1 MARRKKNMTYEEEL
15 TYLDSE
21 ISKTEE
27 TLKALKT
34 RKKELAKVKEQADLQ
49 TLYAAIKESG
59 KSVAEVRICPDCEP
73 AVWNRGTGS
82 QYLFPVF
89 LSYRQ
94 LPFYTIKILREDC
107 IAEEF

>member
-49 TLYAAIKESG
+49 TLYAAI
-59 KSVAEVRICPDCEP
+59 
-73 AVWNRGTGS
+73 
-82 QYLFPVF
+82 
-89 LSYRQ
+89 
-94 LPFYTIKILREDC
+94 
-107 IAEEF
+107 

>member
-15 TYLDSE
+15 AYLDSE

-34 RKKELAKVKEQADLQ
+34 RKKELAKVKEQ

-59 KSVAEVRICPDCEP
+59 KSVADVI
-73 AVWNRGTGS
+73 S
-82 QYLFPVF
+82 SL
-89 LSYRQ
+89 
-94 LPFYTIKILREDC
+94 K
-107 IAEEF
+107 

>member
-34 RKKELAKVKEQADLQ
+34 RKKELAKVKADLQ

-59 KSVAEVRICPDCEP
+59 KSVADVI
-73 AVWNRGTGS
+73 S
-82 QYLFPVF
+82 SL
-89 LSYRQ
+89 
-94 LPFYTIKILREDC
+94 K
-107 IAEEF
+107 

>member
-1 MARRKKNMTYEEEL
+1 MARRKKNMTYEEEM

-27 TLKALKT
+27 TLKVLKT

-59 KSVAEVRICPDCEP
+59 KSVADVI
-73 AVWNRGTGS
+73 S
-82 QYLFPVF
+82 SL
-89 LSYRQ
+89 
-94 LPFYTIKILREDC
+94 K
-107 IAEEF
+107 

>member
-1 MARRKKNMTYEEEL
+1 MLDILFFSCYPFYMKLFHWRMRQLWQEERKNMTYEEEL

-59 KSVAEVRICPDCEP
+59 KSVADVI
-73 AVWNRGTGS
+73 S
-82 QYLFPVF
+82 SL
-89 LSYRQ
+89 
-94 LPFYTIKILREDC
+94 K
-107 IAEEF
+107 

>member
-15 TYLDSE
+15 TYLGSE

-59 KSVAEVRICPDCEP
+59 KSVADVI
-73 AVWNRGTGS
+73 S
-82 QYLFPVF
+82 SL
-89 LSYRQ
+89 
-94 LPFYTIKILREDC
+94 K
-107 IAEEF
+107 

>member
-27 TLKALKT
+27 TLKAKKKK
-34 RKKELAKVKEQADLQ
+34 KKELAKVKEQADLQ

-59 KSVAEVRICPDCEP
+59 KSVADVI
-73 AVWNRGTGS
+73 S
-82 QYLFPVF
+82 SL
-89 LSYRQ
+89 
-94 LPFYTIKILREDC
+94 K
-107 IAEEF
+107 

>member
-21 ISKTEE
+21 ISKMEE

-59 KSVAEVRICPDCEP
+59 KSVADVI
-73 AVWNRGTGS
+73 S
-82 QYLFPVF
+82 SL
-89 LSYRQ
+89 
-94 LPFYTIKILREDC
+94 K
-107 IAEEF
+107 

>member
-49 TLYAAIKESG
+49 TLYAAIQG
-59 KSVAEVRICPDCEP
+59 VRQICCGCNFQLKVKICPDCEP

-89 LSYRQ
+89 
-94 LPFYTIKILREDC
+94 FIV
-107 IAEEF
+107 

>member
-1 MARRKKNMTYEEEL
+1 MLSFLYEIISLEDASTIARRKKNMTYEEEL

-59 KSVAEVRICPDCEP
+59 KSVADVI
-73 AVWNRGTGS
+73 S
-82 QYLFPVF
+82 SL
-89 LSYRQ
+89 
-94 LPFYTIKILREDC
+94 K
-107 IAEEF
+107 

>member
-15 TYLDSE
+15 AYLDSE

-49 TLYAAIKESG
+49 ILYAAIKESG
-59 KSVAEVRICPDCEP
+59 KSVADVI
-73 AVWNRGTGS
+73 S
-82 QYLFPVF
+82 SL
-89 LSYRQ
+89 
-94 LPFYTIKILREDC
+94 K
-107 IAEEF
+107 

>member
-27 TLKALKT
+27 TLTALKT

-59 KSVAEVRICPDCEP
+59 KSVADII
-73 AVWNRGTGS
+73 S
-82 QYLFPVF
+82 SL
-89 LSYRQ
+89 
-94 LPFYTIKILREDC
+94 K
-107 IAEEF
+107 

>member
-1 MARRKKNMTYEEEL
+1 VLSFLHEIISLEDAATMARRKKNMTYEEEL

-59 KSVAEVRICPDCEP
+59 KSVADVI
-73 AVWNRGTGS
+73 S
-82 QYLFPVF
+82 SL
-89 LSYRQ
+89 
-94 LPFYTIKILREDC
+94 K
-107 IAEEF
+107 

>member
-59 KSVAEVRICPDCEP
+59 KSVADV
-73 AVWNRGTGS
+73 S
-82 QYLFPVF
+82 SSL
-89 LSYRQ
+89 
-94 LPFYTIKILREDC
+94 K
-107 IAEEF
+107 

>member
-21 ISKTEE
+21 IYKTEE

-34 RKKELAKVKEQADLQ
+34 RKKELVKVKEQADLQ

-59 KSVAEVRICPDCEP
+59 KSVADVI
-73 AVWNRGTGS
+73 S
-82 QYLFPVF
+82 SL
-89 LSYRQ
+89 
-94 LPFYTIKILREDC
+94 K
-107 IAEEF
+107 

>member
-21 ISKTEE
+21 IAKTEE

-59 KSVAEVRICPDCEP
+59 KSVADVI
-73 AVWNRGTGS
+73 S
-82 QYLFPVF
+82 SL
-89 LSYRQ
+89 
-94 LPFYTIKILREDC
+94 K
-107 IAEEF
+107 

>member
-49 TLYAAIKESG
+49 TLYAVIKESG
-59 KSVAEVRICPDCEP
+59 KSVADVI
-73 AVWNRGTGS
+73 S
-82 QYLFPVF
+82 SL
-89 LSYRQ
+89 
-94 LPFYTIKILREDC
+94 K
-107 IAEEF
+107 

>member
-34 RKKELAKVKEQADLQ
+34 RKKELAKVKEQ
-49 TLYAAIKESG
+49 
-59 KSVAEVRICPDCEP
+59 EVIEYEE
-73 AVWNRGTGS
+73 NRDRRN
-82 QYLFPVF
+82 QYDR
-89 LSYRQ
+89 Y
-94 LPFYTIKILREDC
+94 K
-107 IAEEF
+107 

>member
-34 RKKELAKVKEQADLQ
+34 RKKELAKVKEPADLQ

-59 KSVAEVRICPDCEP
+59 KSVADVI
-73 AVWNRGTGS
+73 S
-82 QYLFPVF
+82 SL
-89 LSYRQ
+89 
-94 LPFYTIKILREDC
+94 K
-107 IAEEF
+107 

>member
-34 RKKELAKVKEQADLQ
+34 LKKELAKVKEQADLQ

-59 KSVAEVRICPDCEP
+59 KSVADVI
-73 AVWNRGTGS
+73 S
-82 QYLFPVF
+82 SL
-89 LSYRQ
+89 
-94 LPFYTIKILREDC
+94 K
-107 IAEEF
+107 

>member
-1 MARRKKNMTYEEEL
+1 MPYVVVL
-15 TYLDSE
+15 FFLDSE

-59 KSVAEVRICPDCEP
+59 KSVADVI
-73 AVWNRGTGS
+73 S
-82 QYLFPVF
+82 SL
-89 LSYRQ
+89 
-94 LPFYTIKILREDC
+94 K
-107 IAEEF
+107 

>member
-15 TYLDSE
+15 TYLDIE

-59 KSVAEVRICPDCEP
+59 KSVADVI
-73 AVWNRGTGS
+73 S
-82 QYLFPVF
+82 SL
-89 LSYRQ
+89 
-94 LPFYTIKILREDC
+94 K
-107 IAEEF
+107 

>member
-59 KSVAEVRICPDCEP
+59 KSVANVISSLKSEYAQTANPQFGIGEQAVNTCSLFFYRIG
-73 AVWNRGTGS
+73 N
-82 QYLFPVF
+82 F
-89 LSYRQ
+89 LSIR
-94 LPFYTIKILREDC
+94 
-107 IAEEF
+107 

>member
-1 MARRKKNMTYEEEL
+1 MNCLGNPPQQHQKRASYAGHPVFFVLSFLHEIISLEDASTMARRKKNMTYEEEL

-59 KSVAEVRICPDCEP
+59 KSVADVI
-73 AVWNRGTGS
+73 S
-82 QYLFPVF
+82 SL
-89 LSYRQ
+89 
-94 LPFYTIKILREDC
+94 K
-107 IAEEF
+107 

>member
-1 MARRKKNMTYEEEL
+1 MHAPGYSAHRPVQELELRTDKMRLHPARGRKVFRIFRISYIGTERVACAQSIKVR
-15 TYLDSE
+15 E

-59 KSVAEVRICPDCEP
+59 KSVADVI
-73 AVWNRGTGS
+73 S
-82 QYLFPVF
+82 SL
-89 LSYRQ
+89 
-94 LPFYTIKILREDC
+94 K
-107 IAEEF
+107 

>member
-27 TLKALKT
+27 TLKPLKT

-59 KSVAEVRICPDCEP
+59 KSVADVI
-73 AVWNRGTGS
+73 S
-82 QYLFPVF
+82 SL
-89 LSYRQ
+89 
-94 LPFYTIKILREDC
+94 K
-107 IAEEF
+107 

>member
-34 RKKELAKVKEQADLQ
+34 RKKELGKVKEQADLQ

-59 KSVAEVRICPDCEP
+59 KSVADVI
-73 AVWNRGTGS
+73 S
-82 QYLFPVF
+82 SL
-89 LSYRQ
+89 
-94 LPFYTIKILREDC
+94 K
-107 IAEEF
+107 

>member
-15 TYLDSE
+15 TYRDSE

-59 KSVAEVRICPDCEP
+59 KSVADVI
-73 AVWNRGTGS
+73 S
-82 QYLFPVF
+82 SL
-89 LSYRQ
+89 
-94 LPFYTIKILREDC
+94 K
-107 IAEEF
+107 

>member
-15 TYLDSE
+15 TYLHSE

-59 KSVAEVRICPDCEP
+59 KSVADVI
-73 AVWNRGTGS
+73 S
-82 QYLFPVF
+82 SL
-89 LSYRQ
+89 
-94 LPFYTIKILREDC
+94 K
-107 IAEEF
+107 